1 MADLVTGLVV
11 RAVGISLAAAGL
23 LLLTALPFAAR

>member
-1 MADLVTGLVV
+1 MTDLVAGLVV

-23 LLLTALPFAAR
+23 LLLTAMPFAR